1 LQAADPG
8 EAPPRLSLGPRIELP
23 AWPCDHL
30 AVTAATLSRRLE
42 PDGTVVLADD
52 RCAFRYSRP
61 RPGVLEIRIAGSDA
75 GQFGT
80 ATLDEIAMA
89 LVRERPLEL
98 FVDAAEAS
106 MPAVPVSQAWTRFI
120 ALNQK
125 DLSRVSVLVSSK
137 SVALTM
143 AIAQHLSNTGKLMQ
157 IYSDRELYDKARGG

>member
-1 LQAADPG
+1 MKREVGAEGKVTIAD
-8 EAPPRLSLGPRIELP
+8 E
-23 AWPCDHL
+23 
-30 AVTAATLSRRLE
+30 
-42 PDGTVVLADD
+42 
-52 RCAFRYSRP
+52 RCTFAYGRP
-61 RPGVLEIRIAGSDA
+61 RPGVLEIRISGTDN

-89 LVRERPLEL
+89 LTRERPLEL

-106 MPAVPVSQAWTRFI
+106 MPAVRVSQDWTRFI

-125 DLSRVSVLVSSK
+125 DLTRVSVLVSSK

-157 IYSDRELYDKARGG
+157 IYSDREIYEARRAGRQ

>member
-1 LQAADPG
+1 MTDAIKREIGPG
-8 EAPPRLSLGPRIELP
+8 GRVTMGDARCTFTFDRL
-23 AWPCDHL
+23 
-30 AVTAATLSRRLE
+30 
-42 PDGTVVLADD
+42 
-52 RCAFRYSRP
+52 
-61 RPGVLEIRIAGSDA
+61 RPGALEIRIVGTDN

-80 ATLDEIAMA
+80 APLDEIAVN

-106 MPAVPVSQAWTRFI
+106 MPAVKVSQEWTRFI

-125 DLSRVSVLVSSK
+125 DLTRVSVLVSSK

-157 IYSDRELYDKARGG
+157 IYSDRELYDARRK

>member
-1 LQAADPG
+1 MRTVSSAAMSRSL
-8 EAPPRLSLGPRIELP
+8 EA
-23 AWPCDHL
+23 
-30 AVTAATLSRRLE
+30 
-42 PDGTVVLADD
+42 DGTVVIADD
-52 RCAFRYSRP
+52 RCSFRYSRP
-61 RPGVLEIRIAGSDA
+61 RAGVLEIRITGADS

-80 ATLDEIAMA
+80 ATLDEIAMV

-106 MPAVPVSQAWTRFI
+106 MPAVSVSQAWTRFI

-125 DLSRVSVLVSSK
+125 DLTRVSVLVSSK

-157 IYSDRELYDKARGG
+157 VYSDRDLYEARRGAR